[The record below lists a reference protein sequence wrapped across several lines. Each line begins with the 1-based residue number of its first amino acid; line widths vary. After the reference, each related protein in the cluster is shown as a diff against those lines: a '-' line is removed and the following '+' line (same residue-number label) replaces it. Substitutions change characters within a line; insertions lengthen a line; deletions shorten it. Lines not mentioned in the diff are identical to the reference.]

1 MTVFKLKISLKV
13 KCKKMGDNGEKAS
26 LCVDAHFHGS
36 AQDGTISTC
45 LKQGINFYHFGMK
58 RCEKLER
65 FQVWIFIL
73 FKKWGGGGLRSH
85 IFMLNYVHHL
95 NIT

>member
-1 MTVFKLKISLKV
+1 
-13 KCKKMGDNGEKAS
+13 MGDSREKAS
-26 LCVDAHFHGS
+26 LCVDENFHGS

-65 FQVWIFIL
+65 FQQVLIFIL
-73 FKKWGGGGLRSH
+73 FKNWGGGLRSH